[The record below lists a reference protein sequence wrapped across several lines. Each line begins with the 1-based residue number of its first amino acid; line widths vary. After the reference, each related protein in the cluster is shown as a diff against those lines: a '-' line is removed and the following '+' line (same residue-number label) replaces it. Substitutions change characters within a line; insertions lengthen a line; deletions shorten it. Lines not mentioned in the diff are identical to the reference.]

1 LPDRARGAPDRGGA
15 EGGGASRV
23 KKRRERD
30 LAEHT
35 ARETRLKRTRT
46 VVGFLGLVPLIGSVA
61 CDGGL
66 PFLCV
71 PWSWYMA
78 GWAAVFGA
86 FVGLSIR
93 LVRERRRFEATR
105 SRAG

>member
-1 LPDRARGAPDRGGA
+1 MSRKKKGNRRDREVVAYQA
-15 EGGGASRV
+15 
-23 KKRRERD
+23 RERR
-30 LAEHT
+30 LRK
-35 ARETRLKRTRT
+35 ARTL
-46 VVGFLGLVPLIGSVA
+46 VGFLGLVPLVGSLA

-66 PFLCV
+66 LLFCF

-78 GWAAVFGA
+78 VWAAVFGA

-93 LVRERRRFEATR
+93 LVRERRRFEAQ